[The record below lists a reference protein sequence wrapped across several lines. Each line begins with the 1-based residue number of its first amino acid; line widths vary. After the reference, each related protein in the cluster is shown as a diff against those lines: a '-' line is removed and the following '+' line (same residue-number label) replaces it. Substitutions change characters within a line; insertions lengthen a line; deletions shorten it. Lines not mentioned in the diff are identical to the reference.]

1 MPPDGRLDGESGRP
15 SRSEE
20 KAPASRDEAAAE
32 KAAAKEARKEAAL
45 AAAEAKKTAAAEQAK
60 NIAAEKQA
68 AAEAKRAAAAEKAA
82 AKEARAVELQ
92 RAKGDVRKDPDADG
106 VAGAVPEYVLQAGDE
121 IDIQVYREPELSG
134 TFKINPAGAIRHS
147 LAGAV
152 PLAGKTV
159 AEAEAFFTRKLA
171 QDYLVNP
178 RVIVKLLSTQSSQ
191 VVVLGEVE
199 KPGVYPLPFGESMTL
214 LQAIAGAG
222 GFTELASPDR
232 VRIVRKLPD
241 GGTTTLRVRVSDLLR
256 GKGRDKDVPLEPNDV
271 IMVDQVF
278 F

>member
-1 MPPDGRLDGESGRP
+1 MVSHLFRL
-15 SRSEE
+15 SR
-20 KAPASRDEAAAE
+20 
-32 KAAAKEARKEAAL
+32 
-45 AAAEAKKTAAAEQAK
+45 
-60 NIAAEKQA
+60 I
-68 AAEAKRAAAAEKAA
+68 
-82 AKEARAVELQ
+82 
-92 RAKGDVRKDPDADG
+92 G
-106 VAGAVPEYVLQAGDE
+106 VAILLGVAAGMGGGCAHSRTSHPAAVVPATGAETSASVPAYILQAGDE

-191 VVVLGEVE
+191 VVVLGEVK
-199 KPGVYPLPFGESMTL
+199 KPGVYPLPFGETMTL

-232 VRIVRKLPD
+232 VRIVRRLPD